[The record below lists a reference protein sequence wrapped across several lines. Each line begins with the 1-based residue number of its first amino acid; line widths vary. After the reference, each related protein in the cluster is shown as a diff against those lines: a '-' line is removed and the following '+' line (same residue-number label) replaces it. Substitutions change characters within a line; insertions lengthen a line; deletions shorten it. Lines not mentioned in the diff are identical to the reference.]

1 MRRGHGR
8 LPGGGHRRRR
18 SLVAMAGRPRGRKPS
33 ALDAQRARVLA
44 QWRGIGPPLDP
55 NENVSRAGD
64 LVSEILAKLQLEEG
78 IDESQL
84 RSAWREVAGEFVAA
98 QTEPVSLQKGVLT
111 LKVLQPSMRFH
122 LEQSRGQIL
131 ASLQQALGKKKVRE
145 VRLTIG

>member
-1 MRRGHGR
+1 
-8 LPGGGHRRRR
+8 
-18 SLVAMAGRPRGRKPS
+18 MAGGPRGRKPS
-33 ALDAQRARVLA
+33 AREAQRARVLA

-64 LVSEILAKLQLEEG
+64 LLSEIFAKLRLEEG
-78 IDESQL
+78 IEESQL
-84 RSAWREVAGEFVAA
+84 RGAWREVAGEFVAA

-131 ASLQQALGKKKVRE
+131 QNLQQALGKGKVRD